1 MTEAKDYY
9 VSFMAGSSLCEECQK
24 TREARAIIATPRIQ
38 VEEDRDSLRQQ
49 LAEAKAENFQ
59 LTKEKGAA
67 WGIRFCCNERD
78 CNCQGQPTD
87 PPSWWCDIDELKQQL
102 EGSERMR
109 GHANARLGRLEPEVE
124 QLRDEAHD
132 LKQRL
137 AEREAE
143 ILELRK
149 RKPLV
154 GSHDVERFYPGDD
167 NAALNDEEKG

>member
-1 MTEAKDYY
+1 MGEWTDGNAWNIEAALAGDATLRRHVDGLQDRIATLEAELAEVTADKDYY
-9 VSFMAGSSLCEECQK
+9 VNFCAATSLCEGCQK
-24 TREARAIIATPRIQ
+24 KREERAIIATPRIQ

-49 LAEAKAENFQ
+49 LAEAKKLLLARALHISNAEAQ
-59 LTKEKGAA
+59 IHGLEKRVCA
-67 WGIRFCCNERD
+67 GID
-78 CNCQGQPTD
+78 Q
-87 PPSWWCDIDELKQQL
+87 
-102 EGSERMR
+102 
-109 GHANARLGRLEPEVE
+109 
-124 QLRDEAHD
+124 
-132 LKQRL
+132 L